1 MPCVL
6 ATSGFIQHHTATNI
20 GQRLVEISSFFGVAG
35 RVQAVIHDEAANQVV
50 ALRVATDE
58 YRKQYLGGSW
68 TSIVCAAHS
77 LQTCLKYGFNLT
89 TIAALVS
96 AGRKLVGQFRHS
108 TKFKATHALITAQK
122 PREQAHGQH
131 RVQQQLQQEQRVE
144 EHDTGILEQE
154 NVKKPLKLI
163 QDNSTR
169 WNSTFYMLRRLLLLR
184 VPILKVLSDRQ
195 VSKCDDVLLDL
206 SVYQWS
212 LPEELVKVLGP
223 FEVATTVSSAAYNV
237 SLPCML
243 PIMDGLRNSLQG
255 ATDDLPEISEF

>member
-1 MPCVL
+1 MLLAGADPGYVPCVPERGQHFPFFNFFRQYSVARASAEQNTGTVVCHSGPQSNSPNTNPPLPCVL

-20 GQRLVEISSFFGVAG
+20 GQRLVEISSFFGVVG

-131 RVQQQLQQEQRVE
+131 RVQ
-144 EHDTGILEQE
+144 
-154 NVKKPLKLI
+154 
-163 QDNSTR
+163 
-169 WNSTFYMLRRLLLLR
+169 
-184 VPILKVLSDRQ
+184 
-195 VSKCDDVLLDL
+195 
-206 SVYQWS
+206 
-212 LPEELVKVLGP
+212 
-223 FEVATTVSSAAYNV
+223 
-237 SLPCML
+237 
-243 PIMDGLRNSLQG
+243 
-255 ATDDLPEISEF
+255 